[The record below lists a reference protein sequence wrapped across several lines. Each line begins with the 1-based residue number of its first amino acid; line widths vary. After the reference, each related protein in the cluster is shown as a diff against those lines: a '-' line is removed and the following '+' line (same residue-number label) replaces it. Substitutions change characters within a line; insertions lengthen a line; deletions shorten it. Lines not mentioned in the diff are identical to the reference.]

1 MLKNKKAIMGAIFV
15 FSLWGNTAL
24 ATGLEELE
32 KRLEDLEI
40 QALQLRQDIAQLKQ
54 KEKTISDASTIS
66 PPLSSSNASPSASE
80 AQNTA
85 EITPEEESKILK
97 NSKNNLYSKGKG
109 EQGDTVT
116 SLTAKIQANP
126 YYKPRVLNS
135 EPAPSATMPSAA
147 NAAAQSNGAQM
158 ADNMDNS
165 PQLSASSS
173 TAPSAE
179 PPAAAPLNTQENNA
193 KNALLTTAIAKVQ
206 SGQFTEGQEALS
218 AYVSDGNNPNVGTA
232 YYWLGKT
239 YYQQKDYKKSA
250 ESFIQSYKM
259 SKDTPLGPDVLLNLS
274 LSLVQLDE
282 REDACK
288 VLLAIGERYPD
299 ESVKISMANE
309 ERKNLNCAAD

>member
-24 ATGLEELE
+24 AAGLEELE

-54 KEKTISDASTIS
+54 KEKSIPDASTTS
-66 PPLSSSNASPSASE
+66 PPPLSSSNDSPLSAG

-85 EITPEEESKILK
+85 EMTQEEESKILK

-116 SLTAKIQANP
+116 SLTAKIKANP
-126 YYKPRVLNS
+126 YYKPRVMS
-135 EPAPSATMPSAA
+135 RKPVPSASAV

-158 ADNMDNS
+158 ADNADN
-165 PQLSASSS
+165 PPASSS
-173 TAPSAE
+173 TMPSAE
-179 PPAAAPLNTQENNA
+179 PTLNTQENNA

-218 AYVSDGNNPNVGTA
+218 DYVSDGNNPNVGTA

-239 YYQQKDYKKSA
+239 YYQQKNYKKSA

-288 VLLAIGERYPD
+288 VLLAIGERYPN

-309 ERKNLNCAAD
+309 ERKNLNCAAN